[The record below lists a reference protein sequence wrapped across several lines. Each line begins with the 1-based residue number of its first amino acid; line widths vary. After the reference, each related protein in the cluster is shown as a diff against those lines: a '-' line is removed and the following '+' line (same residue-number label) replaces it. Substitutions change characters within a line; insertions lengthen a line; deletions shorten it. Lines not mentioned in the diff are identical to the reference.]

1 VAMQR
6 LAAPVPLRTLL
17 AAMVPVGILLG
28 PMVMPFVW
36 FKERVDPSVANAPAG
51 SAVSVLAMVEGDWNE
66 PIRIDVPQGV
76 VDDATPSVR
85 TLPPLRKT
93 LERLLALYRQ
103 ARNDPSLPWE
113 LSTAPD
119 LARQQTADNLRDYLN
134 AGIPPQ
140 SIAWMLHPSDNMTGR
155 FLVTVTTANQPPLT
169 AWVVLGD
176 DYPPTSL
183 RTQGA
188 SGSPLKELRI
198 VYPKSKTEPVFCIP
212 LAFLTN
218 NDWIPFASRL
228 ATINVGWLLLYIAV
242 YLPALT
248 LVRIVLKVA

>member
-1 VAMQR
+1 
-6 LAAPVPLRTLL
+6 
-17 AAMVPVGILLG
+17 
-28 PMVMPFVW
+28 
-36 FKERVDPSVANAPAG
+36 
-51 SAVSVLAMVEGDWNE
+51 VESDWNG
-66 PIRIDVPQGV
+66 PIRIDVPRQGI

-103 ARNDPSLPWE
+103 PRNDPSLPWE

-119 LARQQTADNLRDYLN
+119 LVRQQMADNLREYLD

-140 SIAWMLHPSDNMTGR
+140 NIAWTLHPPDNMTGR
-155 FLVTVTTANQPPLT
+155 FSVTATAAGHPPLT

-176 DYPPTSL
+176 DDPPASL
-183 RTQGA
+183 RTKGA

-198 VYPKSKTEPVFCIP
+198 VYPKSKAEPVFCKP
-212 LAFLTN
+212 LAFLTD

-228 ATINVGWLLLYIAV
+228 AAINVGWLLLYIAV

-248 LVRIVLKVA
+248 LVKIVLKIA